1 MRNANRRFV
10 LKARPEG
17 IAGPEHFTE
26 EAVAVRSPEPGEVL
40 LETMYV
46 SVDPAMRVW
55 VSGNPGYVPRV
66 EIGEVMR
73 AGGIARV
80 VESRAAGFAAGDLV
94 RASVG
99 WQSHPTL
106 PAQGIEKLDL
116 SLAGPLD
123 WLGLLGLTG
132 KTGYF
137 GMREVGAVRPGET
150 VLVSGAAGGV
160 GQIAGQVARIE
171 ECRVVGI
178 AGGVDKCAY
187 LAKDLGFD
195 AAIDYKAEPDLTA
208 AIARACP
215 NGVDVFF
222 DNVGGP
228 TLDAALANLRVG
240 ARVVIC
246 GRVSQTASA
255 ELLACAI
262 LVSSSASARASRD
275 LSCSTTQTATPRR
288 ITGWRHRTRR
298 AACISACMC
307 SKISAARLKVLACC
321 SAARISTSS
330 QCRYRRP
337 QRPEPSRRR
346 ADHQQH

>member
-106 PAQGIEKLDL
+106 PAQGIQKLDL
-116 SLAGPLD
+116 SLGGPLD

-132 KTGYF
+132 KPGYF

-255 ELLACAI
+255 EFYGVRNLGELIGKRAHLQGFVVFDYANRYPEAHHWLATQNKAGR
-262 LVSSSASARASRD
+262 LHQRMHVLEDLGRAPEGLGMLFRGENLGKLAVQVSAPAAS
-275 LSCSTTQTATPRR
+275 
-288 ITGWRHRTRR
+288 
-298 AACISACMC
+298 
-307 SKISAARLKVLACC
+307 
-321 SAARISTSS
+321 
-330 QCRYRRP
+330 
-337 QRPEPSRRR
+337 
-346 ADHQQH
+346 

>member
-116 SLAGPLD
+116 SLGGPLD

-246 GRVSQTASA
+246 GRVSQTAIA
-255 ELLACAI
+255 EFYGVRNLGELI
-262 LVSSSASARASRD
+262 GKR
-275 LSCSTTQTATPRR
+275 
-288 ITGWRHRTRR
+288 
-298 AACISACMC
+298 
-307 SKISAARLKVLACC
+307 ARLQGFVVFDCANRYPEAHHWLATQNKAGRLHQRMHVLEDLGRAPEGLGMPFRGENLGKLAVQV
-321 SAARISTSS
+321 SAPAAS
-330 QCRYRRP
+330 
-337 QRPEPSRRR
+337 
-346 ADHQQH
+346 